1 MFLMGPSWPSHT
13 ILWLNSNLGKIP
25 RKSNRPD
32 NWVGTHGPMESIR
45 GGVIKWCLGRSLH
58 HVGLITELITEE
70 ALSDQG
76 TIKYLA
82 PDKNQKP
89 GKILLSTGCFLFQW
103 QISQS
108 RSSLRLSW
116 ALQII
121 WICLLEPG
129 RALTVSNIKCR
140 KCEIFWKLWRARAGP
155 RRPYFNLSVI
165 KISEAL
171 KPAFLPFKSVHSQ
184 HVSGIKVC

>member
-1 MFLMGPSWPSHT
+1 MLGPSFWGNWPSHT

-45 GGVIKWCLGRSLH
+45 GGVIKRCLGRSLH
-58 HVGLITELITEE
+58 HVGLITELIAEK
-70 ALSDQG
+70 ALSDRG

-121 WICLLEPG
+121 RICLLEPIHG
-129 RALTVSNIKCR
+129 QGGPWLYPILNAENVKYFENYDELGPVRGDHILTCP
-140 KCEIFWKLWRARAGP
+140 W
-155 RRPYFNLSVI
+155 
-165 KISEAL
+165 
-171 KPAFLPFKSVHSQ
+171 
-184 HVSGIKVC
+184 